1 MSIVTRGFVDG
12 TLVTGG
18 FGGLFDQI
26 VNYFRDGWYRRKKG
40 YGARLRLLN
49 ITIKGNTSI
58 PFSVKH
64 AISGNFNNP
73 YQKIYSILGN
83 NKIAAKESLN
93 VKGNYKKQLLYETK
107 TTGKKNFFK
116 IIYELLLDDD

>member
-1 MSIVTRGFVDG
+1 MGLGSGGLI
-12 TLVTGG
+12 TGG
-18 FGGLFDQI
+18 LGFFARTIARFTDWSRKYI
-26 VNYFRDGWYRRKKG
+26 WKKKG
-40 YGARLRLLN
+40 RNQLINTKITGN
-49 ITIKGNTSI
+49 IKI
-58 PFSVKH
+58 PFNVKH
-64 AISGNFNNP
+64 IIFGNFNSP

-83 NKIAAKESLN
+83 NKITTKESLN